1 MVSNFL
7 KSLVFWGLKV
17 GNTLQY
23 FITFYIRNVD
33 PSNTFCKTR
42 KLWMD
47 WGKNAGKEPLHG
59 KYFV

>member
-1 MVSNFL
+1 MIFTI
-7 KSLVFWGLKV
+7 FA

-59 KYFV
+59 KYLV